1 MLTLINCRH
10 ETGSA
15 LFSTEPKPYHLE
27 FRKGD
32 RTKVLQE
39 DPLADKT
46 LALFLEDLVMANE
59 MEKAYTT
66 KGTYQNGLK
75 VYRHESRQEVFN
87 KLQQASKVQKVHKLI
102 NVTTGKEET
111 LDQPIVFD
119 DALEA
124 AGLNR
129 ENFSLIDKHE
139 GLGIYIRKKPTE
151 SAPQPQ
157 VNPLTSLDDLTIT
170 TVTVE
175 DVPSTT
181 GGPPTLKSVSPGQAS
196 TVERVSIGFSDI
208 STSIPESPTTAEI
221 SSLHEASASP
231 SRLAVPIPKVAT
243 AISNSNG
250 PRKVSKAQGQAET
263 SPQNNSQNNNNVAEL
278 ETTSFALKVESP
290 SRKKTKGKSRKT
302 GRKGKG
308 NKNNKLPSSSQANQ
322 DLEEGNVSQE
332 HASESCPN
340 LGTEVRTEAQA
351 NSDNNIS
358 MEDFHGQYALYTAPM
373 IANFVK
379 APKMLPSR

>member
-1 MLTLINCRH
+1 MLTLINCRY
-10 ETGSA
+10 ENGSA

-75 VYRHESRQEVFN
+75 VYRHESHQEVFN
-87 KLQQASKVQKVHKLI
+87 NLQQASKVHKVHKLL

-111 LDQPIVFD
+111 LDQPMVFD

-124 AGLNR
+124 AGLNH
-129 ENFSLIDKHE
+129 EKISLIDRHE
-139 GLGIYIRKKPTE
+139 GLGIYIRKEPTE

-157 VNPLTSLDDLTIT
+157 VTTLTRLDDFTIT

-175 DVPSTT
+175 DVPGTT

-243 AISNSNG
+243 AISNSNS

-263 SPQNNSQNNNNVAEL
+263 STQNNSQNNSNVAEL
-278 ETTSFALKVESP
+278 ETTSFARKVESP
-290 SRKKTKGKSRKT
+290 SRKKTKGKRSKT
-302 GRKGKG
+302 GRKGKD
-308 NKNNKLPSSSQANQ
+308 NKKNKLPSSSQVNR
-322 DLEEGNVSQE
+322 DLEDGNVSQE
-332 HASESCPN
+332 HASESRPN
-340 LGTEVRTEAQA
+340 LGTEVHTEAQTS
-351 NSDNNIS
+351 SDDNIP
-358 MEDFHGQYALYTAPM
+358 MENFHGQYALYTA
-373 IANFVK
+373 
-379 APKMLPSR
+379 L